1 MRNRSFAILSS
12 GIILSAAALVAFG
25 EAAGAGRRFQSQQI
39 ATPPAQAPS
48 QQSPQISTP
57 LPQQPPLAIPQAPP
71 HPTLAI
77 VVLDAAHGGTDA
89 GARGTTGINECD
101 INLEFARNVKPALE
115 AQGFRVVE
123 TREENEDPSFD
134 ERSAIANAQ
143 RGAVFITLHVSSTG
157 TPGQVRVYSNE
168 SSAEPASVGLG
179 PGTAAG
185 SPILQ
190 SDGSGSPVLT
200 PSQVG
205 NSGASSNLG
214 TSSFPARNGMLPWD
228 RAQESYKG
236 ASRRFAEIVQLELA
250 GKFAGN
256 STAPFTAAVRQLRT
270 IAAPSI
276 AVEVS
281 SVSVASR
288 AQLTQMSHDLADAI
302 ARGVVAFKPA
312 YEAGAR

>member
-1 MRNRSFAILSS
+1 VRNRSFAILFS
-12 GIILSAAALVAFG
+12 GIILSAATLMAFG
-25 EAAGAGRRFQSQQI
+25 GAAGARRPFQSQQI
-39 ATPPAQAPS
+39 TTPPAQAPS

-89 GARGTTGINECD
+89 GARGTTGINESD
-101 INLEFARNVKPALE
+101 IALEFARNVKPALE

-123 TREENEDPSFD
+123 TREANEDPSFD

-179 PGTAAG
+179 SSAAG
-185 SPILQ
+185 SSILQ
-190 SDGSGSPVLT
+190 ADGSGSLPVAT
-200 PSQVG
+200 SQAG
-205 NSGASSNLG
+205 NPGASSNLG

-270 IAAPSI
+270 IAAPAI

-302 ARGVVAFKPA
+302 AHGVVAFKPA